1 MRWRENES
9 KEEKR
14 CPTCEGVLEEI
25 KAIAFFSMLSGEGYL
40 CKACKMLYYHDLKP
54 WVRVI

>member
-1 MRWRENES
+1 MEQP

-14 CPTCEGVLEEI
+14 CPQCQGVLEQGN
-25 KAIAFFSMLSGEGYL
+25 AITFFSMLSGEAYF

>member
-1 MRWRENES
+1 MEKERT

-14 CPTCEGVLEEI
+14 CPSCEGVLEEI

-40 CKACKMLYYHDLKP
+40 CNACKMLYYHDLKP

>member
-1 MRWRENES
+1 MEAT

-14 CPTCEGVLEEI
+14 CPQCQGPLEEG
-25 KAIAFFSMLSGEGYL
+25 KAIALFSMLSGEAYF
-40 CKACKMLYYHDLKP
+40 CNACKMLYYHDLKP